1 MAFSEKKFCE
11 ETVGLAQAM
20 MDQADEEG
28 RDFTAAENQKF
39 NSLLGVY
46 SSVMGTKPPKEH
58 AAFRA
63 WAKRP
68 NENRAGGASLMGS
81 NVTSGI
87 GHAPAPPSGLA
98 SQTTFVDDKGE
109 VFPCVGKGESF
120 EAAVR
125 EKANRYGVSERD
137 QKFQELMG
145 DGLTIGGLLRAK
157 MTGARTSAE
166 RCALQGD
173 DSTGGGY
180 TIPTFLSAQIID
192 MFRARNQAVAA
203 GAQTVQMKAESH
215 SFARVTSV
223 PTCGWVREIQTVPES
238 DMTFGKITFTA
249 RNLRCVLKASRNLLE
264 DAPNIDSLIEQEL
277 SKSLAAEV
285 DRAALYGLGTAE
297 PSGLISDT
305 AINEVAVG
313 GPLTGY
319 DEILDG
325 YKLMLDDNAPDP
337 TALIIAN
344 QEWAYFAKLKDGDGQ
359 PAARPPAIAGLP
371 FLPTTKATAGQ
382 MLLGYFPD
390 LILAVLANLRIDLL
404 RELYAETHQ
413 FGFLC
418 HLRMDAGTQRSESFC
433 KLTGITL

>member
-1 MAFSEKKFCE
+1 MA
-11 ETVGLAQAM
+11 TVTERCQQILDG
-20 MDQADEEG
+20 
-28 RDFTAAENQKF
+28 
-39 NSLLGVY
+39 
-46 SSVMGTKPPKEH
+46 
-58 AAFRA
+58 
-63 WAKRP
+63 AKRFMVLR
-68 NENRAGGASLMGS
+68 EDAQGLLSKEDQQTFDAMIAGAESLQGGKRITTQDDVNRLGGRI
-81 NVTSGI
+81 SG
-87 GHAPAPPSGLA
+87 APT
-98 SQTTFVDDKGE
+98 TTFVDVKGE
-109 VFPCVGKGESF
+109 IFPCVGKGQSF

-137 QKFQELMG
+137 QKYQELMD
-145 DGLTIGGLLRAK
+145 DGLTVGGLMRAK
-157 MTGARTSAE
+157 ITGARTSAE

-173 DSTGGGY
+173 DSTAGGY
-180 TIPTFLSAQIID
+180 MIPTFLSAQIID
-192 MFRARNQAVAA
+192 QFRARNAAVAA

-238 DMTFGKITFTA
+238 DMTFGRVTFEA
-249 RNLRCVLKASRNLLE
+249 KNLRCVLKASRNLLE

-277 SKSLAAEV
+277 AKSLAAEV
-285 DRAALYGLGTAE
+285 DRAALYGLGTGE

-313 GPLTGY
+313 GSLTSY

-337 TALIIAN
+337 TALIMAN
-344 QEWAYFAKLKDGDGQ
+344 QEWLTYAKFKDGEGH
-359 PAARPPAIAGLP
+359 PLPKPPAIANLP
-371 FLPTTKATAGQ
+371 FLPTTKATAGE

-433 KLTGITL
+433 KITGIS